1 MCYTTIRELE
11 VDRMTDQ
18 KDQVEFIE
26 PGAARLGNF
35 NNYYQFNPANERIC
49 HIPSDILKK
58 HYTGTKI
65 YGLDI
70 GCNSGVSRQNV
81 VFL

>member
-1 MCYTTIRELE
+1 
-11 VDRMTDQ
+11 MTDQ
-18 KDQVEFIE
+18 NKQVEFIE

-35 NNYYQFNPANERIC
+35 NNYYLFKPANERIC
-49 HIPSDILKK
+49 HIPSDLLKK
-58 HYTGTKI
+58 HYSAGTKI